1 MNGSVA
7 SVRGDSWC
15 GGAMSVASVRAA
27 AATPGAREENKSHSH
42 YTHHHHR
49 HRAANARAAATRSL
63 GTRAKLHH
71 RATHLP
77 PLLPAL
83 SEPATPLHRPAL
95 LSRSPRYRRVM
106 VVAASQRA
114 GFLLLLFDGAV
125 GGGISRVPLARITRR
140 SYGAVFLFAFPPC
153 TSLERR

>member
-1 MNGSVA
+1 MW
-7 SVRGDSWC
+7 RC
-15 GGAMSVASVRAA
+15 GECGECVRAA

-42 YTHHHHR
+42 YTHHHHHR

-63 GTRAKLHH
+63 GTRAKLHRN
-71 RATHLP
+71 RATNP

-95 LSRSPRYRRVM
+95 LSLALRGIAAMV

-153 TSLERR
+153 PSLVPRR